1 MHSSCRVRCADHEP
15 TPFPRLASFCVALL
29 PPQLLKEK
37 FFDDTK
43 FFQVLDKPELKL
55 AQGGTEK
62 PDDNGH
68 NTCLVLHY
76 RGRISREAL
85 TVLSR
90 TSDDMPSER
99 NVRFTTT
106 TRHPT
111 FSQLNWRTNAL
122 SLLAQVS
129 PAIPRSRRSGNT
141 R

>member
-1 MHSSCRVRCADHEP
+1 MRCADHEP

-106 TRHPT
+106 TRHP
-111 FSQLNWRTNAL
+111 
-122 SLLAQVS
+122 
-129 PAIPRSRRSGNT
+129 PT
-141 R
+141 RN

>member
-1 MHSSCRVRCADHEP
+1 
-15 TPFPRLASFCVALL
+15 
-29 PPQLLKEK
+29 
-37 FFDDTK
+37 
-43 FFQVLDKPELKL
+43 LKL

-68 NTCLVLHY
+68 NACLVLHY